1 MVEAAMDVPRT
12 GVARKKLIRRIIYAA
27 ILVITIP
34 LITWGLSRLQPA
46 APTVERATVWI
57 DTVKRGPILLQVR
70 GLGTLVPED
79 VLWIPAI
86 TEGRVERIRVRAGTT
101 VKADT
106 VLLELSN
113 PQLDNDALDA
123 QYQWKAAE
131 ANQVDLK
138 VKLESARL
146 QQQAST
152 AQLKAEWSRAQMQ
165 AERDEQLV
173 KFGLAAE
180 IQSRLSRTQAD
191 ELANR
196 HRIEEKRLEISE
208 DSIRAQLA
216 SQQVQVDKLLALYNL
231 KKSQV
236 DQLKVRAGT
245 EGVLQQLGSGVAGSP
260 NIEEGQRV
268 SAGTIL
274 AKIAQPWK
282 LKAELKIAETQ
293 AKDIAL
299 GQVASIDTRN
309 GVIPGKVMR
318 IDPAVQN
325 GTVTV
330 DVKLE
335 GQLPAGAR
343 PDLSVD
349 GMVEQERLDD
359 VVYVG
364 RPVFGQ
370 ARSQITLFRLMPDG
384 KHAER
389 VPVKLG
395 RTSVNTVEIV
405 EGLRVGDQV
414 VLSDMTA
421 WDAHN
426 RIRLN

>member
-1 MVEAAMDVPRT
+1 M
-12 GVARKKLIRRIIYAA
+12 
-27 ILVITIP
+27 
-34 LITWGLSRLQPA
+34 
-46 APTVERATVWI
+46 
-57 DTVKRGPILLQVR
+57 
-70 GLGTLVPED
+70 
-79 VLWIPAI
+79 PAI
-86 TEGRVERIRVRAGTT
+86 TEGRVERILVRAGTA
-101 VKADT
+101 VKAST
-106 VLLELSN
+106 VLIELSN
-113 PQLDNDALDA
+113 PQLENDALDA
-123 QYQWKAAE
+123 QYQWKAAV
-131 ANQVDLK
+131 ANLADLK

-152 AQLKAEWSRAQMQ
+152 AQLKADWTRAQIQ

-180 IQSRLSRTQAD
+180 IQSRLSRTQAE

-196 HRIEEKRLEISE
+196 FRIEEKRLEISE
-208 DSIRAQLA
+208 ESTRAQLA
-216 SQQVQVDKLLALYNL
+216 AQQVQVDKLLALYKL
-231 KKSQV
+231 KQSQV

-245 EGVLQQLGSGVAGSP
+245 DGVLQQLGSGVAGSP
-260 NIEEGQRV
+260 AFEEGQRV
-268 SAGTIL
+268 SPGTIL

-309 GVIPGKVMR
+309 GVIPGKVSR

-335 GQLPAGAR
+335 GQLPQGAR

-349 GMVEQERLDD
+349 GMVELERLDD

-395 RTSVNTVEIV
+395 RTSVNTIEIV
-405 EGLRVGDQV
+405 EGLKVGDQV
-414 VLSDMTA
+414 ILSDMSA

>member
-1 MVEAAMDVPRT
+1 MDVART
-12 GVARKKLIRRIIYAA
+12 GVARKKMIRRIIYGA
-27 ILVITIP
+27 ILLIAIP
-34 LITWGLSRLQPA
+34 LITWALSRLQPA

-57 DTVKRGPILLQVR
+57 DTVKRGPMLRQVR
-70 GLGTLVPED
+70 GLGTLAPED
-79 VLWIPAI
+79 VLWIPAV
-86 TEGRVERIRVRAGTT
+86 TEGRVDKILVRPGTSVT
-101 VKADT
+101 ANM

-113 PQLDNDALDA
+113 PQLENDALDA
-123 QYQWKAAE
+123 QYGWKGAE

-138 VKLESARL
+138 VKLDSSRL
-146 QQQAST
+146 SQQALT
-152 AQLKAEWSRAQMQ
+152 AQTKAEWTQAQIQ
-165 AERDEQLV
+165 AERDEQLL
-173 KFGLAAE
+173 KFGLVAE
-180 IQSRLSRTQAD
+180 IQSRMTRTRAD

-196 HRIEEKRLEISE
+196 FRIEEKRLEISE
-208 DSIRAQLA
+208 ESIRAQLA
-216 SQQVQVDKLLALYNL
+216 AQQVQVDKLQALYNL
-231 KKSQV
+231 RKSQV

-245 EGVLQQLGSGVAGSP
+245 EGVLQQLGSGAAGAP
-260 NIEEGQRV
+260 AFEVGQRV
-268 SAGTIL
+268 SPGAVL

-293 AKDIAL
+293 AKDIAM
-299 GQVASIDTRN
+299 GQEASIDTRN
-309 GVIPGKVMR
+309 GVIPGKVTR

-335 GQLPAGAR
+335 GQLPQGAR

-349 GMVEQERLDD
+349 GTVELERLND

-370 ARSQITLFRLMPDG
+370 AQSQITLFRLMPDG

-389 VPVKLG
+389 IPVKLG
-395 RTSVNTVEIV
+395 RSSVNTIEVL
-405 EGLRVGDQV
+405 EGLKVGDQV
-414 VLSDMTA
+414 ILSDMSA

>member
-1 MVEAAMDVPRT
+1 MDVPRT
-12 GVARKKLIRRIIYAA
+12 GVARKKLIRRIIYGGIVVA
-27 ILVITIP
+27 LIP

-57 DTVKRGPILLQVR
+57 DTVKRGPMVRNVR
-70 GLGTLVPED
+70 GLGTLVPEE
-79 VLWIPAI
+79 VLWIPAT
-86 TEGRVERIRVRAGTT
+86 TEGRVERILVRAGTP
-101 VKADT
+101 VKANT

-113 PQLDNDALDA
+113 PQLENDALDA

-131 ANQVDLK
+131 ANQVDLR

-152 AQLKAEWSRAQMQ
+152 AQLKAEWTRSQMQ
-165 AERDEQLV
+165 AERDAQLL
-173 KFGLAAE
+173 KYGLAAE

-196 HRIEEKRLEISE
+196 HGIEVKRLEISE
-208 DSIRAQLA
+208 ESVRAQLA
-216 SQQVQVDKLLALYNL
+216 AQQVQVDKLRALYGL

-245 EGVLQQLGSGVAGSP
+245 DGVLQQLGSGAPGAPPFEV
-260 NIEEGQRV
+260 GQRV
-268 SAGTIL
+268 TSGTVL

-293 AKDIAL
+293 AKDISL
-299 GQVASIDTRN
+299 GQVTSIDTRN
-309 GVIPGKVMR
+309 GVIAGKVVR

-335 GQLPAGAR
+335 GELPQGAR

-349 GMVEQERLDD
+349 GTVELEKLSD
-359 VVYVG
+359 VIQVG

-370 ARSQITLFRLMPDG
+370 SQSQITLFRLMPDG

-395 RTSVNTVEIV
+395 RTSVNTIEIL
-405 EGLRVGDQV
+405 EGLKVGDQV
-414 VLSDMTA
+414 VLSDMSA

>member
-1 MVEAAMDVPRT
+1 MDVPRT
-12 GVARKKLIRRIIYAA
+12 GVARKKLIRRIIYGV
-27 ILVITIP
+27 ILLVTIP
-34 LITWGLSRLQPA
+34 LITWALSRLQPA

-57 DTVKRGPILLQVR
+57 DTVKRGPMLRQVR

-86 TEGRVERIRVRAGTT
+86 TDGRVEKILVRPGTSVT
-101 VKADT
+101 ADM

-113 PQLDNDALDA
+113 PQLENDALDA

-131 ANQVDLK
+131 ANLVDLK
-138 VKLESARL
+138 VKLDSTRL

-152 AQLKAEWSRAQMQ
+152 AQLKAEWTRAQIQ

-196 HRIEEKRLEISE
+196 FRIEEKRLEISE
-208 DSIRAQLA
+208 ESIRAQLA
-216 SQQVQVDKLLALYNL
+216 AQQVQVDKLRALYNL

-236 DQLKVRAGT
+236 DQLRVRAGT
-245 EGVLQQLGSGVAGSP
+245 EGVLQQLGSGAAGTP
-260 NIEEGQRV
+260 AFEVGQRV
-268 SAGTIL
+268 TPGAVL

-299 GQVASIDTRN
+299 GQEASIDTRN
-309 GVIPGKVMR
+309 GVIPGKVIR

-335 GQLPAGAR
+335 GTLPQGAR

-349 GMVEQERLDD
+349 GTVELERLND

-370 ARSQITLFRLMPDG
+370 AQSQITLFRLQPDG
-384 KHAER
+384 RHCER
-389 VPVKLG
+389 VPVRLG
-395 RTSVNTVEIV
+395 RSSVNTIEIL
-405 EGLRVGDQV
+405 EGLKVGDQV
-414 VLSDMTA
+414 ILSDMSA

>member
-1 MVEAAMDVPRT
+1 MDVQRT
-12 GVARKKLIRRIIYAA
+12 GVARKKMIRRIIYGA
-27 ILVITIP
+27 ILLIAIP

-86 TEGRVERIRVRAGTT
+86 TEGRVERILVRAGTS
-101 VKADT
+101 VKAAT

-113 PQLDNDALDA
+113 PQLENDALDA
-123 QYQWKAAE
+123 QYQWKAAV
-131 ANQVDLK
+131 ANLADLK

-152 AQLKAEWSRAQMQ
+152 AQLKADWTRSQIQ

-180 IQSRLSRTQAD
+180 IQSRLSRTQAE

-196 HRIEEKRLEISE
+196 FRIEEKRLEISE
-208 DSIRAQLA
+208 ESTRAQLA
-216 SQQVQVDKLLALYNL
+216 AQQVQVDKLLALYKL
-231 KKSQV
+231 KQSQV

-245 EGVLQQLGSGVAGSP
+245 DGVLQQLGSGVAGNP
-260 NIEEGQRV
+260 TIEEGQRV

-299 GQVASIDTRN
+299 GQVASVDTRN
-309 GVIPGKVMR
+309 GVIPGKVSR

-335 GQLPAGAR
+335 GQLPQGAR

-349 GMVEQERLDD
+349 GMVELERLDD

-395 RTSVNTVEIV
+395 RTSVNTIEIV
-405 EGLRVGDQV
+405 EGLKVGDQV
-414 VLSDMTA
+414 VLSDMSA

>member
-1 MVEAAMDVPRT
+1 MDVPRT
-12 GVARKKLIRRIIYAA
+12 GVARKKLIRRIIYGAV
-27 ILVITIP
+27 LLITIP

-86 TEGRVERIRVRAGTT
+86 TEGRVERILVRAGAT
-101 VKADT
+101 VKANT
-106 VLLELSN
+106 ILLELSN
-113 PQLDNDALDA
+113 PQLENEALDA
-123 QYQWKAAE
+123 QYQWKAAV
-131 ANQVDLK
+131 ANLADLK

-152 AQLKAEWSRAQMQ
+152 AQLKADWTRAQIQ

-180 IQSRLSRTQAD
+180 IQSRLSRTQAE

-196 HRIEEKRLEISE
+196 FRIEEKRLEISDE
-208 DSIRAQLA
+208 STRAQLA
-216 SQQVQVDKLLALYNL
+216 AQQVQVDKLLALYKL
-231 KKSQV
+231 KQSQV

-260 NIEEGQRV
+260 AIEEGQRV
-268 SAGTIL
+268 SPGTVL

-293 AKDIAL
+293 AKDVTL
-299 GQVASIDTRN
+299 GQVASVDTRN
-309 GVIPGKVMR
+309 GVIPGKVSR

-335 GQLPAGAR
+335 GELPQGAR

-349 GMVEQERLDD
+349 GMVELERLND

-370 ARSQITLFRLMPDG
+370 ARSQISLFRLMPDG

-395 RTSVNTVEIV
+395 RTSVNTIEIV
-405 EGLRVGDQV
+405 EGLKVGDQV
-414 VLSDMTA
+414 VLSDMSA